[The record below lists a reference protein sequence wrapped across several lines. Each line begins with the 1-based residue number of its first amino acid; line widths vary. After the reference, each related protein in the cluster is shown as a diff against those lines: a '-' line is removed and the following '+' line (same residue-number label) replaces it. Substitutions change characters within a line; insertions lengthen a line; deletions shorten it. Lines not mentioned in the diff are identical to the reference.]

1 MRLRRCLIS
10 QYCLTK
16 KVHHGRIF
24 TDIPPPGCMPTPAD
38 TTPSSPRLE
47 IISLPSRQEGLGSD
61 KKEASIQPYTCF
73 GFKIQNEIAYI
84 SDVSFIPEDVW
95 PMLESIPVLALD
107 CLRLEP
113 HTSHYGIAEAV
124 RTARRLKAGRTYLTG
139 FGHYVSHDEYV
150 AIGEVVGG
158 AQREAE
164 TENERAGAELI
175 GAGMPVWM
183 RPAHDG
189 LRIFVGPSGVTDD
202 TYDK

>member
-1 MRLRRCLIS
+1 
-10 QYCLTK
+10 
-16 KVHHGRIF
+16 
-24 TDIPPPGCMPTPAD
+24 MPTPAD

-47 IISLPSRQEGLGSD
+47 VISLLSEQDGVRLGLD
-61 KKEASIQPYTCF
+61 RKEASIQPYNCF

-95 PMLESIPVLALD
+95 PLLESIPVLALD

-113 HTSHYGIAEAV
+113 HTSHFGIAEAV
-124 RTARRLKAGRTYLTG
+124 RTARRVKAGRTYLTG
-139 FGHYVSHDEYV
+139 FGHYVTHDEYV
-150 AIGEVVGG
+150 AIGEGVGG

-164 TENERAGAELI
+164 TENERRGAELI
-175 GAGMPVWM
+175 GAGKPVWM

-189 LRIFVGPSGVTDD
+189 LRVFVGPRGAADE

>member
-1 MRLRRCLIS
+1 
-10 QYCLTK
+10 
-16 KVHHGRIF
+16 
-24 TDIPPPGCMPTPAD
+24 MPTPAD
-38 TTPSSPRLE
+38 TTPSSPRPE
-47 IISLPSRQEGLGSD
+47 VISLPDGVGGSD
-61 KKEASIQPYTCF
+61 EKEEALIQPYTCF

-95 PMLESIPVLALD
+95 PLLESIPVLALD

-113 HTSHYGIAEAV
+113 HTSHFGIVEAV
-124 RTARRLKAGRTYLTG
+124 ETARRVKAGRTYLTG

-158 AQREAE
+158 AQREAG
-164 TENERAGAELI
+164 TENERRGAELI
-175 GAGMPVWM
+175 SAGMPVWT

-189 LRIFVGPSGVTDD
+189 LRVFVGPGGVTDE